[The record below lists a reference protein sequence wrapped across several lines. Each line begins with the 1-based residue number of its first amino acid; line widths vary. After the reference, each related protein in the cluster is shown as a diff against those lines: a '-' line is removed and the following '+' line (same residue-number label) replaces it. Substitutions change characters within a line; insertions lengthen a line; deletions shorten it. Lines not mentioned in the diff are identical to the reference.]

1 MWFVDTGYL
10 IALFS
15 PNDAHHTQALALQA
29 QVQRERRQLL
39 TTEAVVFEVG
49 AAFSRVAY
57 RAVGQ
62 AVMHTLINDS
72 LIETTPVMPVL
83 RDKALALFAQHQD
96 KDWSLCDCASFA
108 VMRERGVT
116 QALSADHHF
125 DQAGFT
131 ALLLQEPVR
140 R

>member
-116 QALSADHHF
+116 QSLSADHHF

>member
-15 PNDAHHTQALALQA
+15 PNDAHHAQALALQA
-29 QVQRERRQLL
+29 QVQRERRKLL

-72 LIETTPVMPVL
+72 LIETTPVTPAL
-83 RDKALALFAQHQD
+83 LDKALALFAQHQD

>member
-15 PNDAHHTQALALQA
+15 PNDAHHAQALALQA
-29 QVQRERRQLL
+29 QVQRERRKLL

-72 LIETTPVMPVL
+72 LIETTPVTPAL

>member
-29 QVQRERRQLL
+29 QVQRERRKLL

-72 LIETTPVMPVL
+72 LIETTPVTPAL

>member
-15 PNDAHHTQALALQA
+15 PNDAHHAQALALQA
-29 QVQRERRQLL
+29 QVQRERRKLL
-39 TTEAVVFEVG
+39 TSEAVVFEVG

-72 LIETTPVMPVL
+72 LIETTPVTPAL

>member
-15 PNDAHHTQALALQA
+15 PKDAHHARAQALQA
-29 QVQRERRQLL
+29 QVQREGRRLL
-39 TTEAVVFEVG
+39 TTEAMVFEVG
-49 AAFSRVAY
+49 AAFSRAAY

-62 AVMHTLINDS
+62 AIMHTLMHDS
-72 LIETTPVMPVL
+72 SIDTVPITPAL
-83 RDKALALFAQHQD
+83 RDKALALFTQHHD

-108 VMRERGVT
+108 LMRERSIT

-131 ALLLQEPVR
+131 ALLLQESIQH
-140 R
+140 

>member
-15 PNDAHHTQALALQA
+15 PKDAHHAQALALQA
-29 QVQRERRQLL
+29 QVQREGRRLL

-49 AAFSRVAY
+49 AAFSRAAY
-57 RAVGQ
+57 RSVGQ
-62 AVMHTLINDS
+62 AIMHTLMHDS
-72 LIETTPVMPVL
+72 LIETVLITPAL
-83 RDKALALFAQHQD
+83 RDKALALFAQHHD

-108 VMRERGVT
+108 LMRERSIS

-125 DQAGFT
+125 DQAGFA
-131 ALLLQEPVR
+131 ALLLQESVKR
-140 R
+140 